1 MAITLD
7 IALAHL
13 TSRKRQTLVS
23 LTGVVLGVAFFL
35 AVSGLMRGSEDDFLK
50 RLVNSSP
57 HITVYDDVRQGRAQP
72 AALYWPEAAVHL
84 RNVRPLRETRGIRGW
99 RQRLAFIEGLPG
111 VRAAPVL
118 ADAAVLTFAGRQQG
132 VTLSGVVPE
141 KMKHVT
147 TIEEKLQAGSLD
159 ALASDPNG
167 ILIGRGLADKFS
179 LRLGSTLSVLAA
191 DGTSRPLRVV
201 GIFRTGNATYDEAQA
216 FVLLKCAQSL
226 LGRENRVNRVII
238 QLADP
243 YAAQRTAQDIEA
255 ATGYKAV
262 SWIEASEDLLSLL
275 LVRNIIMYSVV
286 AAILVVAAFGIYN
299 TISTIVMEKT
309 RDIAIMKSMGFH
321 PRDLRRIFLLEG
333 LIVGLIGSA
342 LGELLGLAL
351 MQLLGQIEIRP
362 PGVTE
367 LVRLPMS
374 WGAGQHVLAAGFA
387 MLSCLAASYL
397 PARRAGRV
405 RPVDILRGA
414 A

>member
-1 MAITLD
+1 
-7 IALAHL
+7 
-13 TSRKRQTLVS
+13 
-23 LTGVVLGVAFFL
+23 
-35 AVSGLMRGSEDDFLK
+35 
-50 RLVNSSP
+50 
-57 HITVYDDVRQGRAQP
+57 
-72 AALYWPEAAVHL
+72 
-84 RNVRPLRETRGIRGW
+84 
-99 RQRLAFIEGLPG
+99 
-111 VRAAPVL
+111 
-118 ADAAVLTFAGRQQG
+118 
-132 VTLSGVVPE
+132 
-141 KMKHVT
+141 
-147 TIEEKLQAGSLD
+147 
-159 ALASDPNG
+159 
-167 ILIGRGLADKFS
+167 
-179 LRLGSTLSVLAA
+179 
-191 DGTSRPLRVV
+191 
-201 GIFRTGNATYDEAQA
+201 
-216 FVLLKCAQSL
+216 
-226 LGRENRVNRVII
+226 
-238 QLADP
+238 
-243 YAAQRTAQDIEA
+243 
-255 ATGYKAV
+255 
-262 SWIEASEDLLSLL
+262 
-275 LVRNIIMYSVV
+275 MYSVV

-351 MQLLGQIEIRP
+351 MQLLGQVEIRP